1 MLSQNKSVKTTE
13 EVALQILLLCQVG
26 VGTVVNIFLFVHNL
40 SPFLNGSQQRPIKVI
55 LANLAV
61 GNTLILLFAFP
72 NNMTIFVPKDPPTDL
87 KCKLGYFIWLVARST
102 NMCSTCSLSTYQ
114 LVTLAPGTW
123 GRVMLRGRAPKFVR
137 YICYSCWLFS
147 VLNNAHIPMKVSGP
161 QKTHNDTNTKNKWVC
176 STTGFSIGMRILSF
190 AHDAVFISIIIW
202 SSVSMVILLNRHHH
216 RLQHIQST
224 NQKLR
229 VHAESRASH
238 TILML
243 VVTFVTCYHLDCI
256 CTFCNISFLDSQL
269 WLRRVKQIL
278 DASFPTFS
286 PLLLIFRDP
295 KDPCSLLFCC

>member
-1 MLSQNKSVKTTE
+1 CLEHISGTVSINLPFYCLSQIAEEVCEGRLKLLDKVVKVSREVLRGAGLKGLKESNSTANLIIIPLSNEVVSMLSQNKSVKTTV

-55 LANLAV
+55 LANLAL

-72 NNMTIFVPKDPPTDL
+72 NNIRVFIPREFPTDL

-123 GRVMLRGRAPKFVR
+123 GRVMLHGRAPKFVR
-137 YICYSCWLFS
+137 YTCYSCWLFS

-161 QKTHNDTNTKNKWVC
+161 QKTHNDTNTKSKWVC

-202 SSVSMVILLNRHHH
+202 
-216 RLQHIQST
+216 
-224 NQKLR
+224 
-229 VHAESRASH
+229 
-238 TILML
+238 
-243 VVTFVTCYHLDCI
+243 
-256 CTFCNISFLDSQL
+256 
-269 WLRRVKQIL
+269 
-278 DASFPTFS
+278 
-286 PLLLIFRDP
+286 
-295 KDPCSLLFCC
+295 